1 MMPLLAMTAPPGIE
15 RLTDV
20 PMTPGKPLFRSR
32 LLLGGLVPAGTST
45 LTLES
50 LDPGS
55 GFVERSPTTGMAY
68 WRHERRIVAHGTGC
82 RVTDRLTFEPL
93 WLPGLTTRII
103 HMFFHHRH
111 RRLRRLFGART

>member
-20 PMTPGKPLFRSR
+20 PMTPGQPLFHSR
-32 LLLGGLVPAGTST
+32 LLLGGVIPAGTSV

-50 LDPGS
+50 FDPGA
-55 GFVERSPTTGMAY
+55 GFVECSPMTEMAH

-82 RVTDRLTFEPL
+82 RVADTLMFEARF
-93 WLPGLTTRII
+93 LPWLTTRLIRI
-103 HMFFHHRH
+103 FFHHRH
-111 RRLRRLFGART
+111 RRLRRMFGDRI